1 MRHEIEPD
9 RLESIERQIT
19 VLQDKVSIQHVVIT
33 GLLAQLLTLSE
44 GNYEQ
49 LIGSIR
55 EELDKYPYQSD
66 EREIY
71 RNEIEKMLRRFL
83 PLGD

>member
-1 MRHEIEPD
+1 MRNEIEPD

-49 LIGSIR
+49 LIGSIC